1 MRQADF
7 PTPWHVIHNGLV
19 VAEFD
24 SQASAWLYV
33 EVRLK
38 PSALT
43 AGLRHLGLT
52 AAQPGADDGGQG
64 KAEDEQAGEGN
75 E

>member
-33 EVRLK
+33 EVRK
-38 PSALT
+38 LT
-43 AGLRHLGLT
+43 GATVERS
-52 AAQPGADDGGQG
+52 QP
-64 KAEDEQAGEGN
+64 
-75 E
+75 